1 MNFNEHMAHAV
12 CVFFFFFG
20 ENCVRQ
26 KIIII
31 VLLEKYFLENEI
43 FVITK

>member
-1 MNFNEHMAHAV
+1 MAHAV
-12 CVFFFFFG
+12 CVFFFG